1 MSVGRRT
8 TKTNIKAVKDYIIG
22 PIFKISHCR
31 TVVGQGASSAGVTAS
46 ALPRNACLP
55 PPDREV
61 RHASRGITSFIHGH
75 IIGRGAGVRDI
86 SEEISQSR
94 SIEMGMAEGGRV
106 DVGIVEAVRAV
117 GPTDS

>member
-1 MSVGRRT
+1 M
-8 TKTNIKAVKDYIIG
+8 KAIKDQINVIV
-22 PIFKISHCR
+22 FKISHCR
-31 TVVGQGASSAGVTAS
+31 TAVGQGASSAGVTAS

-61 RHASRGITSFIHGH
+61 QHASRGITSFIHGH

-94 SIEMGMAEGGRV
+94 SIKMGMAEGGRV
-106 DVGIVEAVRAV
+106 DVGIVEAMRAV
-117 GPTDS
+117 GAH